1 MIAGS
6 SRVRLA
12 APSGPLFDP
21 DEAVL
26 VGYLD
31 QVGTSERL
39 LADAI
44 AIAEGLKA
52 LTSAVYARNKLL
64 LREAAINAIAISL
77 AS

>member
-1 MIAGS
+1 M
-6 SRVRLA
+6 
-12 APSGPLFDP
+12 
-21 DEAVL
+21 L

-64 LREAAINAIAISL
+64 LREATINAIAISL